1 MMELITVH
9 FALQPGFVEHRP
21 SLRTHGISEKDVNM
35 LAQTAHLSLE
45 SITHTQPHPNA
56 GCILTDQAGQ
66 VVGQASLWAQG
77 TTAPEV
83 LATQQ
88 ADGLAKNGTAYL
100 NLETGDCY
108 GDDAGIRALVASGIS
123 RCVIGLRHPLECSRG
138 EAISALQSHGILVDV
153 LGDWDSTLSDDLISK
168 SNEVYACNEALLHR
182 AALGKPMGV
191 VKYAMTLDG
200 KIATTAGHSA
210 WISSTLSREIVFKT
224 RASSDAVIIG
234 GQTVRRDNPRLT
246 TRQEGGHQPIRIVMS
261 RTLDLPLE
269 ANMWDITV
277 APTIVATQKGAK
289 KEMQRILASKGV
301 EVIEFDFLTPEA
313 VAEYCF
319 QRGFLTCL
327 WECGGTLAAP
337 AVADDTIHKVM
348 AFVAPKIIGGN
359 RAPTPMGD
367 LGFVEMT
374 QAIDIQTPHWQQ
386 VGPDIMV
393 SGYLPVSGGP
403 KHLASS
409 MGLFNDMYRTNNHTG
424 IHHPHKPVVSS
435 LGQGK
440 QQWLA
445 RSKKLPQMSPRFQAE
460 FYKAWDYLGCLSN
473 FSPHSILMPDCA
485 MDEEFLAATK
495 QELKRSSDSALEN
508 GRLWPST
515 EHYYQSQKFYGLQ
528 DERSKALIEAI
539 ASAKSPEEAAKLG
552 RKAERDT
559 PELVRPD
566 WSTSK
571 RAVMFAALLKKFSTH
586 ECARNELLKASTLN
600 LSLVE
605 SSPNDFYW
613 GRGIDGSGDNMLG
626 QLLMQLREELYVP
639 PPAAHHDAS
648 TSGSSE
654 TSNV

>member
-1 MMELITVH
+1 
-9 FALQPGFVEHRP
+9 
-21 SLRTHGISEKDVNM
+21 M
-35 LAQTAHLSLE
+35 LTKTAQISLE
-45 SITHTQPHPNA
+45 SVTQTQPHPNA

-108 GDDAGIRALVASGIS
+108 GDDAGIRALVASGVS

-138 EAISALQSHGILVDV
+138 RAISALQSHGILVDV
-153 LGDWDSTLSDDLISK
+153 LGDWESTLSDDLIGK
-168 SNEVYACNEALLHR
+168 SDEVYASNEALLHR

-200 KIATTAGHSA
+200 KIATTSGHSA

-224 RASSDAVIIG
+224 RAASDAVIIG

-289 KEMQRILASKGV
+289 KEIQRILTSKGV

-374 QAIDIQTPHWQQ
+374 QAIDIQGPQWQQ

-403 KHLASS
+403 KNLARSI
-409 MGLFNDMYRTNNHTG
+409 GLFHDKYRGSNHSG
-424 IHHPHKPVVSS
+424 IQHPHQPVISS

-445 RSKKLPQMSPRFQAE
+445 RSRKLPQTSPHFQAE

-473 FSPHSILMPDCA
+473 FSPHPILMPDCA
-485 MDEEFLAATK
+485 MDEAFLASVK
-495 QELKRSSDSALEN
+495 QELTSSSDAAVEN

-515 EHYYQSQKFYGLQ
+515 EHYYQSQKFYGREN
-528 DERSKALIEAI
+528 DRSKAIIEEI
-539 ASAKSPEEAAKLG
+539 ARARSPEEAAKLG
-552 RKAERDT
+552 RTAERDT
-559 PELVRPD
+559 PELVRSD
-566 WSTSK
+566 WSAAK
-571 RAVMFAALLKKFSTH
+571 RAVMLAALLRKFSTH

-626 QLLMQLREELYVP
+626 QLLMHVREELYVP
-639 PPAAHHDAS
+639 PPAAAHDAS
-648 TSGSSE
+648 STGKSSA
-654 TSNV
+654 SSSL